1 LIPSAFAAE
10 FFCPAK
16 AGGYI
21 IDPDDEHRI
30 ANGSFF
36 DTVYC
41 DYGVMKDFWY
51 GRDFESVGSVTASYQ
66 HTGPYDY
73 PYHTVD
79 CGETKKQSA
88 KVWFVGSE
96 KTSVTVR
103 TSNESVRNAGYEI
116 LSLLEQSGLAI
127 DCPGYTP
134 PSDSD
139 NDGVSDDVDV
149 CPNGDDTIDSD
160 GDGTPDACDLT
171 PYGVSSSTD
180 PDNDKVFGSEDRCP
194 MEVGPKENGG
204 CPWEVQDAENYVNNR
219 DYKKVAEITDE
230 ILKTKP
236 REMRAVWLGGIAHY
250 NLEDYDTSVNRF
262 RTYTEI
268 VPQDYTG
275 YEELGKSFIALEN
288 YNDAIN
294 ILGIGITLAPPDK
307 QPPINDL
314 IHYAKIDYF
323 YQQGGNNVCHPEK
336 SNWSFTDTK
345 KTTRTK
351 NASDQIFS
359 LTSQNHNFDR
369 EIKDV
374 MFVKVINGNNPSVEL
389 LVAWTETGVDT
400 GKFFPDIETYDELF
414 TITPDTIHF
423 EFGNE
428 CTDVLKFTI
437 FIIDEST
444 LDSDDDGILNENDLC
459 RDDPEIYNEFEDDDG
474 CPDVSPVD
482 QCFLDYLSNFTGDEP
497 PSEIN
502 DILQKTITCVIDTQ
516 NNPKNPDTTIHL
528 MGLYAYLAY
537 NFEELGEEY
546 SEQESNSWRQ
556 VITYATKILNSDSNS
571 DEAYFALAI
580 SYFELG
586 EFQNAFLAIDNAI
599 IINPNDSGYL
609 DFKNEILQYQ
619 EDTKSSSYSITKN
632 EGEVTIILEYTRNTN
647 ISGKE
652 TLFAGHSI
660 ETTTGK
666 IDFSNEKAKFT
677 LDENTSIKITSSDN
691 LKKII
696 DLKKGKLYASFDKSL
711 CDGIICNIIT
721 PTSVQQITGTE
732 FVINYDVRSKKTTV
746 FLNEG
751 TMDIFPNDGISQS
764 ITGPKAIRIVN
775 TEIAQISDMSKN
787 MWSGEIEFREFEQKQ
802 DESTK
807 DFDQWMYFEDLI
819 DCENE
824 EDCDASNASIRF
836 FIPQGWVFDSI
847 IDFDYS
853 YSDYGD
859 HGDYDGYDSDG
870 YDSDGYDSD
879 GYDYPIS
886 PSSFD
891 IFIPQTIF
899 ENLFNDFFAYGD
911 ETDDDENDD
920 HVDDNHGD
928 YDNDNHGDYDDDG
941 CEEGCSGIIVDKWNN
956 SHLSGERF
964 HEDTSMLWIGDW
976 AFGEDEFILLLLEK
990 NNSFK
995 LYDESQYYDYIQNLS
1010 EYFCQDDDPIY
1021 GEECNIQR
1029 NEDAKLLHLDDVTAF
1044 HQKYFVGFHDDHDDI
1059 NQVYRFTVIPNGNE
1073 IWTFMF
1079 ATETETDWAY
1089 VEDYETVENSLIFG
1103 KYVKPKISTT
1113 PTPGTPTPGTPTPGT
1128 PTPGTPTP
1136 GTPTPGTP
1144 TPGTPKLPTMAK
1156 QKQTPI
1162 DIVKKI
1168 TSNSGSGTSFA
1179 SKYLDKTESVSKKK
1193 VPAWVKN
1200 NAKWWSEKQI
1210 DDDAF
1215 VGGIQYLVKEKIITV
1230 PQDLVTKSKFIKF
1243 NAKEFTKP
1251 LSRGETVTVEI
1262 NGKIENFARDAIN
1275 LEIQYP
1281 DNKITKQTLVGAN
1294 GEYQTLLLL
1303 DNQSPIG
1310 TYNVKVKYLN
1320 KIVDIGK
1327 FTLKSKTQNT
1337 ETIIENKPMP
1347 DWLRNNAKWW
1357 SQGQIS
1363 EDDFIQG
1370 IEYLIQN
1377 GILTFSADEVKTVEE
1392 KSEIKEQ
1399 TKTFNYNTKS
1409 LKIDKSSYKIPTS
1422 RGASTVVSITGEIDD
1437 YLSGVAIYIELETP
1451 DGEKIEQK
1459 VRAASG
1465 FYNTQIMIDP
1475 SYVPG
1480 QYIIKIMYLDKIV
1493 DAISFDVTN

>member
-1 LIPSAFAAE
+1 MRGITVVLAVLLFSSVYSMSVDPVSISQLIDQNFDSSLIPFAFAAE

-41 DYGVMKDFWY
+41 DYGLMKDFWY

-73 PYHTVD
+73 PYHTVE
-79 CGETKKQSA
+79 CGETKKQST

-96 KTSVTVR
+96 KKSVTVR

-127 DCPGYTP
+127 DCPGYVP

-139 NDGVSDDVDV
+139 GDGISDDVDV
-149 CPNGDDTIDSD
+149 CHGGDDTIDSD
-160 GDGTPDACDLT
+160 GDEIPDTCDSTPN
-171 PYGVSSSTD
+171 GVSSSTD
-180 PDNDKVFGSEDRCP
+180 PDNDKVVDDRCP
-194 MEVGPKENGG
+194 TEFGPKANGG
-204 CPWEVQDAENYVNNR
+204 CPWKVSDAENYANSG

-230 ILKTKP
+230 ILKTNP

-250 NLEDYDTSVNRF
+250 TLEDYDTSVNRF
-262 RTYTEI
+262 RIYTDI
-268 VPQDYTG
+268 VPDDYTG

-336 SNWSFTDTK
+336 SNFVFSDSQS
-345 KTTRTK
+345 TTITK
-351 NASDQIFS
+351 NSSSKIFHI
-359 LTSQNHNFDR
+359 TSPNHDFSK
-369 EIKDV
+369 EYPDV
-374 MFVKVINGNNPSVEL
+374 MDVKAINGKNPSETVQIQFI
-389 LVAWTETGVDT
+389 ETGDHT
-400 GKFFPDIETYDELF
+400 GLFYANIETYGEIF
-414 TITPDTIHF
+414 SKTPDSINF
-423 EFGNE
+423 EFGNA
-428 CTDVLKFTI
+428 CTDLLKITV

-444 LDSDDDGILNENDLC
+444 LDFDDDGILNENDIC
-459 RDDPEIYNEFEDDDG
+459 RDDAENYNEFEDDDG
-474 CPDVSPVD
+474 CPDVSPAD
-482 QCFLDYLSNFTGDEP
+482 QCFIDNFENFTGDES

-502 DILQKTITCVIDTQ
+502 NIIQNTITCVKDTQ
-516 NNPKNPDTTIHL
+516 NNPKNPDVSIHL

-556 VITYATKILNSDSNS
+556 VISYATKILHSDSNS
-571 DEAYFALAI
+571 DDAYYALAI

-586 EFQNAFLAIDNAI
+586 EFQNALLAIDNAI
-599 IINPNDSGYL
+599 IIEPNDSDYV
-609 DFKNEILQYQ
+609 DFKNDILQYQ

-632 EGEVTIILEYTRNTN
+632 QGEVTIILDYKRNTN

-677 LDENTSIKITSSDN
+677 LDENTSITITSSDN
-691 LKKII
+691 LKKTI
-696 DLKKGKLYASFDKSL
+696 DLKRGKLYASFDKSL

-732 FVINYDVRSKKTTV
+732 FVIDYNERSKKTTV

-751 TMDIFPNDGISQS
+751 TMDIFPNDGVSQS
-764 ITGPKAIRIVN
+764 ITGPKIIRILN

-787 MWSGEIEFREFEQKQ
+787 MWSGEIGFKEFEQKQ

-807 DFDQWMYFEDLI
+807 DFDQWMYFEDLTS
-819 DCENE
+819 CENE
-824 EDCDASNASIRF
+824 EDCDALNASIRF

-859 HGDYDGYDSDG
+859 HDDYDSDG
-870 YDSDGYDSD
+870 YDF
-879 GYDYPIS
+879 DYSIIS
-886 PSSFD
+886 SSFD
-891 IFIPQTIF
+891 FYIPQIIF
-899 ENLFNDFFAYGD
+899 GNSFNDFLAYGN
-911 ETDDDENDD
+911 ETVDDENDD
-920 HVDDNHGD
+920 YG
-928 YDNDNHGDYDDDG
+928 DDDYGNYNENG
-941 CEEGCSGIIVDKWNN
+941 CEEGCSGIIVDKWKN
-956 SHLSGERF
+956 SHLSGEKF

-995 LYDESQYYDYIQNLS
+995 SYDESQYYNYIENLS

-1029 NEDAKLLHLDDVTAF
+1029 SEDAELLDLDDVSAF
-1044 HQKYFVGFHDDHDDI
+1044 HQKYFVGFHDDHDDV
-1059 NQVYRFTVIPNGNE
+1059 NQVYRFTIIPNGNE
-1073 IWTFMF
+1073 IWTFLF

-1089 VEDYETVENSLIFG
+1089 VEDYKIVENSFIFG

-1113 PTPGTPTPGTPTPGT
+1113 PTPGTPTPGTPTIIT
-1128 PTPGTPTP
+1128 
-1136 GTPTPGTP
+1136 
-1144 TPGTPKLPTMAK
+1144 KLPTMAK
-1156 QKQTPI
+1156 QKQTSI

-1168 TSNSGSGTSFA
+1168 TSNSGPGTSFA
-1179 SKYLDKTESVSKKK
+1179 SKYLDKTESVAKKK
-1193 VPAWVKN
+1193 VPTWVKN

-1230 PQDLVTKSKFIKF
+1230 PKDLVTKSKFLKF
-1243 NAKEFTKP
+1243 NSEEFTKP
-1251 LSRGETVTVEI
+1251 LSKGETVTVEI
-1262 NGKIENFARDAIN
+1262 NGKIENYARDAII
-1275 LEIQYP
+1275 LEIQFP
-1281 DNKITKQTLVGAN
+1281 DNQINKQNLVGAN
-1294 GEYQTLLLL
+1294 GEYQSLLLL
-1303 DNQSPIG
+1303 DNQSPLG

-1327 FTLKSKTQNT
+1327 FTLKSKTT
-1337 ETIIENKPMP
+1337 SSETTIENKSMP

-1377 GILTFSADEVKTVEE
+1377 GILTFTADEVKSVEE
-1392 KSEIKEQ
+1392 KSEIKEK
-1399 TKTFNYNTKS
+1399 TKTFDYQTKS
-1409 LKIDKSSYKIPTS
+1409 LKIDKSSYKLPTS
-1422 RGASTVVSITGEIDD
+1422 RGATTIVSISGDIDD
-1437 YLSGVAIYIELETP
+1437 YLSGIPIYVELETP
-1451 DGEKIEQK
+1451 DGEKTEQK

-1465 FYNTQIMIDP
+1465 AYNTQIMLDS
-1475 SYVPG
+1475 SYIPG
-1480 QYIIKIMYLDKIV
+1480 QYIIKISYLEKIV
-1493 DAISFDVTN
+1493 DAISFNVTD